1 MERVEWNG
9 CATRRKSVW
18 VAQQTDCIRVLMG
31 FGCATVL
38 GEIDLL
44 HKSSRLNNIYLN
56 FSSLFWGIIIVLSG
70 NPTSF
75 PNRLQKIRYSVR
87 ENTSF
92 SGRSTCL
99 LWKGCGWSRGL
110 FPWLFPMLFPGA
122 VPVAVPVAVPDAVSG
137 SCSRGCS
144 RCCSRGWFRGCMLF
158 PFYPQL
164 LYLVPFLLGH
174 HKEGDPELLT
184 ASAQAPYCIGERSL
198 AALVYN

>member
-1 MERVEWNG
+1 
-9 CATRRKSVW
+9 
-18 VAQQTDCIRVLMG
+18 MG

-56 FSSLFWGIIIVLSG
+56 FSSLFWGIINVFVLESHLFSEQIAENMILRSG
-70 NPTSF
+70 KHIIFRTEYLF
-75 PNRLQKIRYSVR
+75 FV
-87 ENTSF
+87 E
-92 SGRSTCL
+92 G
-99 LWKGCGWSRGL
+99 LWL
-110 FPWLFPMLFPGA
+110 FPWLFPMLFP
-122 VPVAVPVAVPDAVSG
+122 VAVSVAVPDAVSG

-144 RCCSRGWFRGCMLF
+144 WGCSRVWFRGCMLF